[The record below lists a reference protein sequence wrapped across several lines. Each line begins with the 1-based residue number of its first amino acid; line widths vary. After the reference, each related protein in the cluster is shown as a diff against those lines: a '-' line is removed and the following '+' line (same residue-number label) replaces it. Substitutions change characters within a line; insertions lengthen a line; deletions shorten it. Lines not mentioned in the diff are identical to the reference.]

1 MALHRIR
8 DTHSEPVVNLADL
21 NTAAAVRE
29 RCGMVHRW
37 VAQGRS
43 AHFTLAESRL
53 ASVASY
59 VVEVTRETYP
69 DLEIP
74 YHSRWR
80 HFATGGVDRWG
91 ELAARS
97 DADTRERSRRARI
110 CSGARQ
116 RAPAS
121 WSTIFSRRQASGGCQ
136 PRGS

>member
-1 MALHRIR
+1 MSGGECL
-8 DTHSEPVVNLADL
+8 SEIADL

-43 AHFTLAESRL
+43 AHFTLEESCL
-53 ASVASY
+53 AHVAGY
-59 VVEVTRETYP
+59 VAEVTHEAYP
-69 DLEIP
+69 DLQIP

-97 DADTRERSRRARI
+97 ARAWRS
-110 CSGARQ
+110 
-116 RAPAS
+116 
-121 WSTIFSRRQASGGCQ
+121 TLQ
-136 PRGS
+136 P